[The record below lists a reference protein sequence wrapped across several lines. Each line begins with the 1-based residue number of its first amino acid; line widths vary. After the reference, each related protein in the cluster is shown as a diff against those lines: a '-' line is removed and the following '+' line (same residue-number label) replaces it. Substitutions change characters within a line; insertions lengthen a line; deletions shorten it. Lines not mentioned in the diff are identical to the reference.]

1 MCDPGPLQR
10 EPWPLPL
17 VSEVQG
23 DGSDFFSELCADDH
37 VPYLCAL
44 GADQGGVCTCAPRVS
59 THTGVSLQS
68 GRSLFASEILA
79 QLSLSAPAA
88 SFKDLADRH

>member
-37 VPYLCAL
+37 VPYLCAP
-44 GADQGGVCTCAPRVS
+44 GADQGGVRLHVCTA
-59 THTGVSLQS
+59 GVHPH
-68 GRSLFASEILA
+68 GRELA
-79 QLSLSAPAA
+79 EWPFSVC
-88 SFKDLADRH
+88 K